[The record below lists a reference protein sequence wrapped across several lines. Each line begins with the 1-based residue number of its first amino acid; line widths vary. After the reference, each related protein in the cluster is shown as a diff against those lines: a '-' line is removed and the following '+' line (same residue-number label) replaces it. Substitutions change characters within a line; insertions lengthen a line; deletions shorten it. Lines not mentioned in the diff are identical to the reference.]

1 MYTIE
6 TTIGDADSRQE
17 VSGYHSSPY
26 PIDLSV
32 GYAKKSDIKTIKG
45 KDLSSL
51 LLFDSGNV
59 SANFTIGFEIE
70 KNRFSRNSVKGY
82 PLFKGFERDSSC
94 GFEAITNIL
103 PLLPNSK
110 WRMNVFNMMVEA
122 ERIIDDAHSP
132 SDTRCGGHITLG
144 SFEIQDGNELLER
157 VRKYSGLFY
166 AMFRYRLKNRYCYD
180 NPFMLEQTYN
190 RYQVC
195 LAKAKTIEFRLPSR
209 VTSVADMMTRYEICY
224 LMMKYAHEGGS
235 FNKFLKDARPIV
247 IRSYNGDVNK
257 AEEILNLAVHMQN
270 YILGGEVSPEIQQ
283 FIN

>member
-6 TTIGDADSRQE
+6 TTIGDADLRQE
-17 VSGYHSSPY
+17 VSGYHASPY
-26 PIDLSV
+26 PLDLSV

-45 KDLSSL
+45 KDLNSL

-59 SANFTIGFEIE
+59 SAIFTIGFEIE

-122 ERIIDDAHSP
+122 ERIIDDAYSP

-180 NPFMLEQTYN
+180 NPFMLEQRHN

-195 LAKAKTIEFRLPSR
+195 LAKDKTIEFRLPSR
-209 VTSVADMMTRYEICY
+209 VTSVSDMMTRYEICY

-235 FNKFLKDARPIV
+235 FSKFLKDARPIV

-257 AEEILNLAVHMQN
+257 AEEILSLAVHMQN

>member
-6 TTIGDADSRQE
+6 TTIGDADLRQE
-17 VSGYHSSPY
+17 VSGYHASPY
-26 PIDLSV
+26 PLDLSV

-45 KDLSSL
+45 KDLNSL

-59 SANFTIGFEIE
+59 SAIFTIGFEIE

-122 ERIIDDAHSP
+122 ERIIDDAYSP

-180 NPFMLEQTYN
+180 NPFMLEQRHN

-195 LAKAKTIEFRLPSR
+195 LAKDKTIEFRLPSR
-209 VTSVADMMTRYEICY
+209 VTSVSDMMTRYEICY

-235 FNKFLKDARPIV
+235 FSKFLKDARPIV

-257 AEEILNLAVHMQN
+257 AEEILSLAVHMQN
-270 YILGGEVSPEIQQ
+270 YILVGEVSPEIQQ